1 MFVYRNV
8 LKVRWKQ
15 QCKFPQQITR
25 THYRIHST
33 TKWEI
38 VDMPFN
44 KNQIDQ
50 DQLQA

>member
-38 VDMPFN
+38 VDMPFT
-44 KNQIDQ
+44 KNQRDQ